1 MWACMDGKL
10 EIVRALLENGSN
22 ANATTN
28 VRPNDDDDDD
38 DDIYNNSYM
47 MIMIVINDQGR

>member
-1 MWACMDGKL
+1 MWASMDGKL

-28 VRPNDDDDDD
+28 VRDQMMMMMMMM
-38 DDIYNNSYM
+38 NSSM
-47 MIMIVINDQGR
+47 MIMIVVNDQGR

>member
-1 MWACMDGKL
+1 MWASMDGKL

-28 VRPNDDDDDD
+28 VRNQMMMMMM
-38 DDIYNNSYM
+38 M
-47 MIMIVINDQGR
+47 MISIIVVL

>member
-1 MWACMDGKL
+1 MWASMDGKL